1 MGYLRIKCHECG
13 ESWPVK
19 PQDIHND
26 HRRVCPWCCKEI
38 DRQTWNRF
46 IVPAFGEMEDASRE
60 LVKDH
65 TGYPGVALFTISYFS
80 GSTAKELDL
89 MKAAEEAAE
98 VFQRQADEATAMME
112 KDIPDLV
119 GTDLPGGSW

>member
-19 PQDIHND
+19 AQDIHND
-26 HRRVCPWCCKEI
+26 HRRVCPHCCKEI

-46 IVPAFGEMEDASRE
+46 IVPAFGEMEDAARE

-65 TGYPGVALFTISYFS
+65 TGYPGVALFTVSYFS
-80 GSTAKELDL
+80 GPSGNIPTTRELQL
-89 MKAAEEAAE
+89 MRDAEEAAE

-112 KDIPDLV
+112 RDIPDLI
-119 GTDLPGGSW
+119 